1 MKNILLGIAVAHL
14 GVATLPAATL
24 FNFNGSSLTSTTGDP
39 LPTTVAID
47 YAYLVDKDSNGDSLA
62 VPFFDVDASAGPVT
76 ASSPLLAGY
85 GPDIDGDALDGILSP
100 IMFTFAHPLDITG
113 FRAMLDDS
121 TLGNLPG
128 LGTSIEFYTSF
139 GALIGSIGINQD
151 IASFE
156 AIGAGPFNGVSK
168 MVLPSGAFYDNVEF
182 TGVSS
187 IPEPGSLVAVGC
199 FLSTGLFLRSR
210 RNLKKA

>member
-1 MKNILLGIAVAHL
+1 MKSILLGIAVAHL
-14 GVATLPAATL
+14 GVATLSAATL
-24 FNFNGSSLTSTTGDP
+24 FTFDASSLTTTTGDL
-39 LPTTVAID
+39 LPTTVAIN
-47 YAYLVDKDSNGDSLA
+47 YAYLVDKDANGDPLA
-62 VPFFDVDASAGPVT
+62 VPYFDVDPTAPLVT

-85 GPDIDGDALDGILSP
+85 GPDIDGDALDGVLSP

-121 TLGNLPG
+121 TY
-128 LGTSIEFYTSF
+128 GTPAGFGTAIEFYTSF
-139 GALIGSIGINQD
+139 GALIGSIGIDQAT
-151 IASFE
+151 ASFE

-182 TGVSS
+182 NGVSS

-199 FLSTGLFLRSR
+199 FLSAGLFLRSR
-210 RNLKKA
+210 RNLTKA

>member
-62 VPFFDVDASAGPVT
+62 VPFFDVDLTAPLVT
-76 ASSPLLAGY
+76 ASDPEPVGY
-85 GPDIDGDALDGILSP
+85 GPADGDALDGLLSP